1 MDLPCCLAL
10 EGFFHGWGREL
21 GPFFIFPQDS
31 SMPWQAQAIRSG
43 VLPMLQVVEGDLVWR
58 KRARGSSQVI

>member
-1 MDLPCCLAL
+1 MAGVVIWC
-10 EGFFHGWGREL
+10 
-21 GPFFIFPQDS
+21 PFFNFFQDS

-58 KRARGSSQVI
+58 KRSRGSSQVI